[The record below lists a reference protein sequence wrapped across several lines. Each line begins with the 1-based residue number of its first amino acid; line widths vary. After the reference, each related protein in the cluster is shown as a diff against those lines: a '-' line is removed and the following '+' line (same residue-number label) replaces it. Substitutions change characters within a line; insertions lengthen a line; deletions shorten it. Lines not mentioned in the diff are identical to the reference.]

1 MNIKSNIFIL
11 GLVARIYAANFSV
24 VSFNGNCEVKSG
36 GQSFPMKQE
45 PGIPLYKTTADIPI
59 KSTYQYVCNG
69 VADVERVLNEDTT
82 HNELIGR
89 ALTVYDMPEFGYPNA
104 EPWKR
109 SIGRTELFD
118 PDFVPIIV
126 IDSDKQ
132 FFSGRNSGVNSFAG
146 MHFILK
152 DNFFSFNNVPVGG
165 KNYDENKFQFKI
177 TLPGEGIY
185 HRTVLKFRP
194 SSYDPVFFR
203 QILYGDIA
211 HAIGNPV
218 HESVAVRVYLSDGTG
233 IGLYVLQED
242 CTSESFIRTAFF
254 GDEKTQS
261 VKQYTPNV
269 IYDCATGADF
279 TAEDGKFLGAFKN
292 NTYDL
297 KIELL
302 EMTQRLGALNVLDV
316 DAVKEF
322 DDNELDLD
330 TLFRA
335 LALEYLAGHWDSYW
349 FLSTNFVTY
358 HPEDAE
364 GRYKFYFIDQDFD
377 QTWGVGMYP
386 GLDPQQYPHKTYNNY
401 INVNWKQLNQNEFDT
416 ETRVI
421 VDKLI
426 GCDGQPT
433 CITKQLFEDH
443 LKSIVQHIFNPV
455 AMERKTNGYKARLT
469 EEMQWDLS
477 LERLYI
483 AANSQYQFTMDD
495 FIYNIDS
502 GNYLGSKFFY
512 GILDWTKAICDTV
525 CNQFDI
531 EYDKVA
537 YTPET
542 AAAASKNTKP
552 IDPGTEYDPES
563 NLNVDESGSDMTIAN
578 VLFAMLAAFFSLAVF
593 FL

>member
-1 MNIKSNIFIL
+1 MNFKSNLFIL
-11 GLVARIYAANFSV
+11 GLVAKIYAANFSV
-24 VSFNGNCEVKSG
+24 VSFDGNCQVQSG
-36 GQSFPMKQE
+36 GKSYPMTQE
-45 PGIPLYKTTADIPI
+45 PGIPLYKATADIP
-59 KSTYQYVCNG
+59 KGSTYQYVCNG
-69 VADVERVLNEDTT
+69 IADVERVLNEDTT
-82 HNELIGR
+82 HNELVGPK
-89 ALTVYDMPEFGYPNA
+89 LTVYNEMPEFGYPNA
-104 EPWKR
+104 EPWTR

-118 PDFVPIIV
+118 PKFVPIIV

-152 DNFFSFNNVPVGG
+152 DNTFSFNNVPVGG

-185 HRTVLKFRP
+185 HRNVLKFRP

-203 QILYGDIA
+203 QILFGDIA
-211 HAIGNPV
+211 HAIGNPT

-254 GDEKTQS
+254 GDEKTQT
-261 VKQYTPNV
+261 VRDYTQNV

-279 TAEDGKFLGAFKN
+279 TADDGKFLGAFQN

-302 EMTQRLGALNVLDV
+302 EMTQKLAALDV
-316 DAVKEF
+316 TNVEAVKDF
-322 DDNELDLD
+322 DNNELDLD

-358 HPEDAE
+358 HPMDAE

-386 GLDPQQYPHKTYNNY
+386 GLDPQNYPKKTYDNY
-401 INVNWKQLNQNEFDT
+401 IGVNWRQLNQNEFDT
-416 ETRVI
+416 ETRVL
-421 VDKLI
+421 VDKLL
-426 GCDGQPT
+426 GCDGKNE
-433 CITKQLFEDH
+433 CITKTYFENH
-443 LKSIVQHIFNPV
+443 LKSIVQHIFNPA
-455 AMERKTNGYKARLT
+455 AMERKTTGYKTRLM
-469 EEMQWDLS
+469 EEMEWDLK
-477 LERLYI
+477 LERLYT
-483 AANSQYQFTMDD
+483 ALNAQFQFTMDD
-495 FIYNIDS
+495 FIHNIES

-512 GILDWTKAICDTV
+512 GILDWTQTICETV
-525 CNQFDI
+525 CNQFNM
-531 EYDKVA
+531 EYDKVP

-542 AAAASKNTKP
+542 AAEASKNTKP
-552 IDPGTEYDPES
+552 IDAGTEYDPEE
-563 NLNVDESGSDMTIAN
+563 NLKESGSEMTLAS
-578 VLFAMLAAFFSLAVF
+578 VTLAMLAALFSLAVF
-593 FL
+593 YL